1 MKREETSLIGRVIAL
16 NAKTGPLR
24 PCLKCGARSGR
35 IGAGRGPH
43 LFALCCTACG
53 YGPRWLGRE
62 LAESLLGRELT
73 EDELA
78 SGRPDFFRVR

>member
-1 MKREETSLIGRVIAL
+1 LENMAGLVGRVIAL
-16 NAKTGPLR
+16 NAKTGALR
-24 PCLKCGARSGR
+24 ACLKCGARSGR

-43 LFALCCTACG
+43 LFALHCTACG

-73 EDELA
+73 ADDLA
-78 SGRPDFFRVR
+78 STGPDFFRPR